1 MNASEEILQR
11 IAGYGGSLTEMPF
24 IGIPSFFRTEIVKE
38 WQGVGIGLVGVATD
52 AGLSHRP
59 GARYGPQAVRAQSG
73 LIRYINT
80 ATKVIPY
87 EHARVADLGDVP
99 ISNTLNL
106 ELLNEEIR
114 AFYLRIVAAGI
125 VPLSV
130 GGDHSISY
138 PILQALGK
146 KRPLALIHFDSHHDT
161 APPMKGT
168 KFHHGAPFRNA
179 IEEGLIDPAQSI
191 QVAIRDPYSELA
203 APFVHENGMTVIEM
217 HEIEG
222 MGIPAVIGRIR
233 DVVGEASAYVSFDV
247 DAIDPTMAPG
257 TGTPVMGGLTPREAM
272 RILQGLG
279 GLEIA
284 GGDVVEVS
292 PPYDSAGVTAL
303 VGAQILFEILCVA
316 AQSPGFKTCDVIRTP

>member
-1 MNASEEILQR
+1 MNTSQEILQR
-11 IAGYGGSLTEMPF
+11 IAGYGENLAEMPF
-24 IGIPSFFRTEIVKE
+24 IGIPSFFRADIVKE
-38 WQGVGIGLVGVATD
+38 WQDTDIGLIGVATD
-52 AGLSHRP
+52 AGLSHRT
-59 GARYGPQAVRAQSG
+59 GARYGPQAVRTQSG

-80 ATKVIPY
+80 TTKVVPY
-87 EHARVADLGDVP
+87 EHARVSDLGDVP
-99 ISNTLNL
+99 IYNTLNL

-114 AFYLRIVAAGI
+114 AFYQRIVTSGI

-146 KRPLALIHFDSHHDT
+146 NRPLALIHFDSHHDT

-179 IEEGLIDPAQSI
+179 IEEGLIDPAYSI

-203 APFVHENGMTVIEM
+203 APFVHESGMTVIEM

-222 MGIPAVIGRIR
+222 MGLPAVIGRIR
-233 DVVGEASAYVSFDV
+233 DVVGKAPAYISFDV

-279 GLEIA
+279 GLELA

-292 PPYDSAGVTAL
+292 PPYDPTNATAL

-316 AQSPGFKTCDVIRTP
+316 AQSPTIHKKSVEHH